1 MSKTKST
8 TDLFKKAIL
17 VAVGATAVT
26 VEKVNSV
33 IDELVDKGELSEGQA
48 KSFKEEIK
56 EKVHSEKEAL
66 ETRVTSTTQ
75 KVISKVLKDI
85 GVATRSDIEELEKKL
100 TAKIEGTEY
109 QAEETEC
116 QTDEAEESCCS
127 CGENRDSKTCYDD

>member
-26 VEKVNSV
+26 VEKINSIV
-33 IDELVDKGELSEGQA
+33 DELVDKGELSEGQA

-66 ETRVTSTTQ
+66 ENRVTSTTQ

-85 GVATRSDIEELEKKL
+85 GVATRSDIEKLEKKL

-109 QAEETEC
+109 TP
-116 QTDEAEESCCS
+116 DEADETDKCH
-127 CGENRDSKTCYDD
+127 CGCEVHNNENDCKD

>member
-48 KSFKEEIK
+48 KSFKDEIK
-56 EKVHSEKEAL
+56 EKVHSEKEAF
-66 ETRVTSTTQ
+66 ENKISSTTQ

-85 GVATRSDIEELEKKL
+85 GVATKSDIEELEKKL
-100 TAKIEGTEY
+100 TAKIEGKEY
-109 QAEETEC
+109 IAEVKDHCCTC
-116 QTDEAEESCCS
+116 HDEDNDSHSCC
-127 CGENRDSKTCYDD
+127 ND

>member
-26 VEKVNSV
+26 VEKINSIV
-33 IDELVDKGELSEGQA
+33 DELVDKGELSEGQA

-66 ETRVTSTTQ
+66 ENRVTSTTQ
-75 KVISKVLKDI
+75 RVISKVLKDI
-85 GVATRSDIEELEKKL
+85 GVATRSDIEKLEKKL

-109 QAEETEC
+109 TPDEVDETDQCCCGCEEHNN
-116 QTDEAEESCCS
+116 
-127 CGENRDSKTCYDD
+127 ENDCKD